1 MQSNSLPKWS
11 KFMKKIACVQP
22 TSAAAER
29 MLKGL
34 YDDTQSCVL
43 EDHQASALMVHY
55 NEGQR
60 RRLLPECCLTAE
72 MSTLSKAS
80 LSQ

>member
-1 MQSNSLPKWS
+1 
-11 KFMKKIACVQP
+11 
-22 TSAAAER
+22 

-43 EDHQASALMVHY
+43 EDHQASALMY
-55 NEGQR
+55 RDREER
-60 RRLLPECCLTAE
+60 MLPECCLTAE
-72 MSTLSKAS
+72 MSTLTKAS

>member
-11 KFMKKIACVQP
+11 KFATKAACVQP
-22 TSAAAER
+22 TSAAAKHVFS

-34 YDDTQSCVL
+34 YDDKQSCVL

-60 RRLLPECCLTAE
+60 RKTG
-72 MSTLSKAS
+72 T
-80 LSQ
+80 